1 MVPEKLDISIEKPKG
16 ITKILNLDSKKSEID
31 GYDL

>member
-1 MVPEKLDISIEKPKG
+1 MVSEELDISIEKPKG
-16 ITKILNLDSKKSEID
+16 IAKTLNLDSKKSEID